1 MNRLRTGGLKLIF
14 KIHSHRRKNPKRIA
28 EPNTEARMLTEMLL
42 LEKKVLPTSEML
54 SLVRMLLASSATN
67 LPNPSIIPNN
77 KSVIAWLSERNNCC
91 CTPTWSYPNGQL
103 VSHIVSK
110 CSKWTCEPVEHL
122 WPTRCWNPDGENGCE
137 TRQEPIQAICRCRR
151 YLVQVAKEFKAP
163 TAVPKSIK

>member
-1 MNRLRTGGLKLIF
+1 
-14 KIHSHRRKNPKRIA
+14 
-28 EPNTEARMLTEMLL
+28 MLTEMLL

-54 SLVRMLLASSATN
+54 SLVRKLVASSTTN

-91 CTPTWSYPNGQL
+91 CTPRWSYPNGQL
-103 VSHIVSK
+103 VHILYPNVPNGLVSLW
-110 CSKWTCEPVEHL
+110 STCGQLDVE
-122 WPTRCWNPDGENGCE
+122 TQMVKMES
-137 TRQEPIQAICRCRR
+137 RQEPIQAICRCRR